1 MNSFFVLSFFFY
13 VFFCVAPVTSGS
25 DLAQPN
31 WALLRAGNST
41 WPVSQPGWG
50 FTSPCPLC
58 PAAKCSF
65 NFAQSSLDAGPTSQ
79 PPTYK
84 GLIQDLWGLAL
95 SDVETSFSAVY
106 LSFQD
111 SWVHTADSLSRGF
124 EIAFQRLCWLAIYVW
139 YSVLRVLIVTIARF
153 IMNNYIL
160 ALAGGSLFVCTAL
173 LVKMVR
179 WICGQLPIY
188 LVFTF
193 PISVGR
199 WIFQRR
205 SWGKFSRN
213 YAEEKCCEQFL
224 SFTINQDPP
233 KKCQLV
239 FQKEDGKHAGYGT
252 CVRLFNGTNGL
263 LTAYHVASNSSKV
276 VSTRTGNK
284 IPLSQF
290 KPLIVSPLYDQV
302 LYAGP
307 TEWESLLGCKGVNFA
322 PAKTLGASK
331 CNIYH
336 IQKDGKWGCTNAE
349 IEGQLKHRDLTMNGT
364 KPTEIR
370 DALPGQLSVL
380 SNTEPGQSGAGYFN
394 GKTLVAIHVG
404 GSLEREDSDATY
416 NVAVPVLPK
425 PGLTSPH
432 YVFETT
438 APTSGVYDSKIFKAL
453 DEAVEQ
459 AERWVKMKLS
469 KGETLWA
476 DLEDEFPY
484 ETETKKTAKAPL
496 SSSSSTETF
505 HDCTEQSGN
514 EKRGSDR
521 GTTGKT
527 ASNPGNAASA
537 TPVKDMP
544 TGEQIMKML
553 VEKIASN
560 INLKEVEKAS
570 VEAIRAQALKKPSRS
585 SRRRRNKN
593 GGNNGLPKQA
603 TTAVSSTPNST
614 GKYTPP
620 NRRKSPASGSAA
632 KPPNGTTPNK
642 NKKVDGGKRSAG
654 NIPSWVRKPTGSA
667 GPSSAQKLN

>member
-1 MNSFFVLSFFFY
+1 MNSFFVLSFFFCA
-13 VFFCVAPVTSGS
+13 FFCVAPAVLGS
-25 DLAQPN
+25 DPVQPK
-31 WALLRAGNST
+31 WAMFEAANST
-41 WPVSQPGWG
+41 WPASQLGWG
-50 FTSPCPLC
+50 FPSLCPPCPIASC
-58 PAAKCSF
+58 QF
-65 NFAQSSLDAGPTSQ
+65 HFAQLSSDVEPTSL

-84 GLIQDLWGLAL
+84 GLILDLWGLAS
-95 SDVETSFSAVY
+95 SDVKTSFWAACLGLQS
-106 LSFQD
+106 
-111 SWVHTADSLSRGF
+111 SWVLIAAFLSRGF
-124 EIAFQRLCWLAIYVW
+124 GTAFQHLCWLAIYVW
-139 YSVLRVLIVTIARF
+139 YSLLRVIIVTIASF
-153 IMNNYIL
+153 VMNNFIL
-160 ALAGGSLFVCTAL
+160 ALAGGLLFVLTAL

-349 IEGQLKHRDLTMNGT
+349 IEGQLKQIMDGIDVR
-364 KPTEIR
+364 E
-370 DALPGQLSVL
+370 ALPGQLSVL

-459 AERWVKMKLS
+459 ADRWVKMKLS

-476 DLEDEFPY
+476 DMEDEFPY
-484 ETETKKTAKAPL
+484 EAETKKTAKAPL
-496 SSSSSTETF
+496 SSSSPTETSL
-505 HDCTEQSGN
+505 DCEQSGN
-514 EKRGSDR
+514 ERRGSVR

-527 ASNPGNAASA
+527 ALNPGNVASA

-570 VEAIRAQALKKPSRS
+570 VEAIKAQALKKPSRS

-593 GGNNGLPKQA
+593 GGNNGLPNQA

-614 GKYTPP
+614 GKYVPP

-632 KPPNGTTPNK
+632 KPPNGTTPSK

-654 NIPSWVRKPTGSA
+654 NIPNWVRKPTGSA

>member
-1 MNSFFVLSFFFY
+1 MNSFYVLSLFFC
-13 VFFCVAPVTSGS
+13 VFFCVAPVSLGS
-25 DLAQPN
+25 DPVQPE
-31 WALLRAGNST
+31 WATFGAANST
-41 WPVSQPGWG
+41 WPASQLGWG
-50 FTSPCPLC
+50 FTSPCPPCLVAPC
-58 PAAKCSF
+58 QLT
-65 NFAQSSLDAGPTSQ
+65 FAHSSLNVEPTSQ

-84 GLIQDLWGLAL
+84 GLILDLWGLVLDDAKTL
-95 SDVETSFSAVY
+95 SSAAC
-106 LSFQD
+106 LSFQN
-111 SWVHTADSLSRGF
+111 SWVFIAVFLSRVFG
-124 EIAFQRLCWLAIYVW
+124 IAFQRLCWLVIYVW
-139 YSVLRVLIVTIARF
+139 YSLLRVAIVTIARF
-153 IMNNYIL
+153 IVNNFTL
-160 ALAGGSLFVCTAL
+160 ALAGGWLFILTAL

-276 VSTRTGNK
+276 ISTRTGNK

-336 IQKDGKWGCTNAE
+336 IQKNGKWGCTNAE
-349 IEGQLKHRDLTMNGT
+349 IEGQLKHCAENRDV
-364 KPTEIR
+364 
-370 DALPGQLSVL
+370 LPGQLSVL

-404 GSLEREDSDATY
+404 GSLEREDSCATY

-438 APTSGVYDSKIFKAL
+438 APTSGVYDSKIFTAL

-476 DLEDEFPY
+476 DLEDDLPY
-484 ETETKKTAKAPL
+484 EVETNKTAKAPL
-496 SSSSSTETF
+496 SSSSPTEISPN
-505 HDCTEQSGN
+505 CEQSGN
-514 EKRGSDR
+514 EMRGSVR

-527 ASNPGNAASA
+527 VSNPGNAASA

-570 VEAIRAQALKKPSRS
+570 VEAIKAQALKKPSRS

-593 GGNNGLPKQA
+593 GGNNGLSKQT
-603 TTAVSSTPNST
+603 TTAVSSTPSST
-614 GKYTPP
+614 GKYVPP
-620 NRRKSPASGSAA
+620 NRRKSPASGSVA
-632 KPPNGTTPNK
+632 KPPNGTIPSK
-642 NKKVDGGKRSAG
+642 NKKEDGGKRSAG
-654 NIPSWVRKPTGSA
+654 NIPKWVRKPTGSA
-667 GPSSAQKLN
+667 GPSSAPKLN